1 MGSSVKSIAEVRV
14 NDGSSVE
21 IRVNDDQ
28 GTHSSPF
35 ICCSRCSPRAGSQVW
50 WGTIYHC
57 SVHSGWSKLL
67 RIPRGA
73 CNLLTN
79 QGKADCSP
87 DHLFGFFLQTMPY
100 LFFSSPWVVPSH
112 DNISKMTGVAFLQHW
127 SFLPAPL
134 GTAHL
139 VLWAWSQEM
148 GWKIFTLW
156 FCNSCAVEVRG
167 TQSCVPS
174 SHSCCHAPD
183 RPVLCIQGSW
193 TFLSAQIYLLTG
205 CSVDWLLIVALAH
218 PGHAGAL
225 EWFQGHL
232 AMAAFPRWLER
243 SMRASLWCS
252 ACWC

>member
-1 MGSSVKSIAEVRV
+1 MIRAPTAPPLSAAPDVLPEQAVRSDEAQFTIVQSILVDPSFSEFQEEPV
-14 NDGSSVE
+14 
-21 IRVNDDQ
+21 
-28 GTHSSPF
+28 TFSPT
-35 ICCSRCSPRAGSQVW
+35 RAKLTVPQ
-50 WGTIYHC
+50 TIF
-57 SVHSGWSKLL
+57 L
-67 RIPRGA
+67 A
-73 CNLLTN
+73 
-79 QGKADCSP
+79 
-87 DHLFGFFLQTMPY
+87 FFLQTMPY

-134 GTAHL
+134 GTPHL

-243 SMRASLWCS
+243 SVRASLWCS